1 MNDNSGKYVVL
12 DGIVGDASE
21 AISVDASSGRTA
33 YEVLRVIRG
42 VPLFFE
48 DHFERMI
55 GTIATIGLS
64 SAIKAGRSTDDDH
77 PSTTDLSINSDR
89 VKVAGQSTDESGII
103 DAGYLKGNIMKLLA
117 ANEADYCNVKIVIN
131 EADGRLRQML
141 YISKSHYPSQEE
153 ADTGVKTGLLQ
164 IERRNPNAKVINK
177 VYIDAVTAKK
187 KEDDYF
193 ELILVDNNGRI
204 TEGSKSNAFFV
215 RDGSIFTAPG
225 EFVLKG
231 ITRKYVFEAC
241 RRAGYTV
248 IEQFVAAEDLPEV
261 EAAFLSG
268 TSIKVL
274 PINRIDRLALNS
286 SDNASIA
293 AVRFEYDKLIEKY
306 IDGNG
311 K

>member
-1 MNDNSGKYVVL
+1 MNDNSGKYIVL
-12 DGIVGDASE
+12 DGIVRDSSE

-55 GTIATIGLS
+55 GTIATIGMS
-64 SAIKAGRSTDDDH
+64 SAIKDGGSTDGKGII
-77 PSTTDLSINSDR
+77 T
-89 VKVAGQSTDESGII
+89 AGQ
-103 DAGYLKGNIMKLLA
+103 LKENIMKLLA
-117 ANEADYCNVKIVIN
+117 ANEADYCNVKIIIS
-131 EADGRLRQML
+131 ETDGRLGQML
-141 YISKSHYPSQEE
+141 YISKSHYPSKEE

-164 IERRNPNAKVINK
+164 IERHNPNAKLINQA
-177 VYIDAVTAKK
+177 YIDAVAAKK

-193 ELILVDNNGRI
+193 ELILVDNNDRI

-248 IEQFVAAEDLPEV
+248 IEQFVSAEDLPEV

-274 PINRIDRLALNS
+274 PINKIDRLVLNS
-286 SDNASIA
+286 SDNLAIA
-293 AVRFEYDKLIEKY
+293 AVRLEYDKLIEKY
-306 IDGNG
+306 IDENG

>member
-1 MNDNSGKYVVL
+1 MNDNLGKYVVL
-12 DGIVGDASE
+12 DGIVRDASE

-55 GTIATIGLS
+55 GTIGAIGLS
-64 SAIKAGRSTDDDH
+64 SAIKGGRSTD
-77 PSTTDLSINSDR
+77 
-89 VKVAGQSTDESGII
+89 GSGVI
-103 DAGYLKGNIMKLLA
+103 AAEHMKEDIERLLA

-131 EADGRLRQML
+131 EIDGRLRQMH

-164 IERRNPNAKVINK
+164 IERRNPNAKVINQA
-177 VYIDAVTAKK
+177 YMDAVATKK

-225 EFVLKG
+225 EYVLKG

-241 RRAGYTV
+241 RRAGYAV
-248 IEQFVAAEDLPEV
+248 IEQFVVAEDLPEV

-274 PINRIDRLALNS
+274 PINSIDRLVLNS
-286 SDNASIA
+286 SDNPSIA

-306 IDGNG
+306 IDRNG

>member
-12 DGIVGDASE
+12 DGVVRDVSN
-21 AISVDASSGRTA
+21 AISVDVSSGRTA
-33 YEVLRVIRG
+33 YEVLRIIRG

-55 GTIATIGLS
+55 GTISTIGMS
-64 SAIKAGRSTDDDH
+64 SAIKG
-77 PSTTDLSINSDR
+77 
-89 VKVAGQSTDESGII
+89 GMSTDESGII
-103 DAGYLKGNIMKLLA
+103 ATGHMKEDIKRLLA
-117 ANEADYCNVKIVIN
+117 ANEADYCNVKIVIS

-141 YISKSHYPSQEE
+141 YISKSYYPSQQE

-164 IERRNPNAKVINK
+164 IERRNPNAKVINQA
-177 VYIDAVTAKK
+177 YIDAVAAKK

-248 IEQFVAAEDLPEV
+248 IEQFVAAEDLSEV
-261 EAAFLSG
+261 EASFLSG

-274 PINRIDRLALNS
+274 PINRIDSLVLNS
-286 SDNASIA
+286 SDNPVIA
-293 AVRFEYDKLIEKY
+293 AVRYEYDKLIEKY
-306 IDGNG
+306 IDDNG